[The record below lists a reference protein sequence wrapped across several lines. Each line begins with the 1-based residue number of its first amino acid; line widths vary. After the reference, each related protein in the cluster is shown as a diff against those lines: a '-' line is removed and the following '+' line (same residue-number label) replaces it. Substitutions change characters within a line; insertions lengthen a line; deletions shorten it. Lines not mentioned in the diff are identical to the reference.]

1 MKQKKFIEPY
11 INPLKKLLLQKK
23 FKNEEVKE
31 LQNEQS
37 HIKNQDSKTKLI
49 ISSKKKNSKS
59 KINSKEKT
67 NGKIENKVKEALI
80 DNEKRIKIEKLNQ
93 YYQNVQNK
101 ILINKLGVDIFT
113 YNKVLE
119 ENLIPSNFLFRHK
132 IIPDIRSKMVNWMCE
147 VFYAY
152 KSSFQTY
159 YIAVDIMDK
168 YFNYSKRKLK
178 NKDVHLIGLTCIFI
192 ASKYEDII
200 PFSMKNILSD
210 IGKNKFTKKQILMK
224 EKEILKEINFDI
236 ISVSTFDFVNI
247 FIYDLKMNNLKVVKS
262 LNLNKYLHI
271 MRKTCLFLS
280 QMILLDELFSSYEP
294 SLKALCCLICSYD
307 ALLSSENDISLK
319 VKKFLKS
326 WILFNINESNFT
338 QDEINCLYERL
349 SFLYKNIKELTEEG
363 SNDCFNI
370 VKIFLNEDLI
380 KSQFY

>member
-1 MKQKKFIEPY
+1 MNPMKKV
-11 INPLKKLLLQKK
+11 LLQKK

-37 HIKNQDSKTKLI
+37 HIKNKDSKSKLI
-49 ISSKKKNSKS
+49 RPSKEKNSKS
-59 KINSKEKT
+59 KKNSKEKT
-67 NGKIENKVKEALI
+67 NRTIEHKVKETLI
-80 DNEKRIKIEKLNQ
+80 DNEKKIKIEKLYQ
-93 YYQNVQNK
+93 YYQNIQNK
-101 ILINKLGVDIFT
+101 IIINKLGVEIFT
-113 YNKVLE
+113 FNKLLE

-132 IIPDIRSKMVNWMCE
+132 IIPDIRTKMVNWMCE

-152 KSSFQTY
+152 KSNFQTY

-168 YFNYSKRKLK
+168 YFNFSKKKLN

-200 PFSMKNILSD
+200 PFSMKNILCD

-224 EKEILKEINFDI
+224 EKEILKTINFDI

-307 ALLSSENDISLK
+307 SLLSSENDICIK
-319 VKKFLKS
+319 VKKFLKN

-349 SFLYKNIKELTEEG
+349 SFLYRNVKELTEEG
-363 SNDCFNI
+363 NSEYFNI

>member
-1 MKQKKFIEPY
+1 MNPMKKV
-11 INPLKKLLLQKK
+11 LLQKK

-37 HIKNQDSKTKLI
+37 HIKNKDSKSKLI
-49 ISSKKKNSKS
+49 RPSKEKNSKS
-59 KINSKEKT
+59 KKNSKEKT
-67 NGKIENKVKEALI
+67 NRTIEHKVKETLI
-80 DNEKRIKIEKLNQ
+80 DNEKKIKIEKLYQ
-93 YYQNVQNK
+93 YYQNIQNK
-101 ILINKLGVDIFT
+101 IIINKLGVEIFT
-113 YNKVLE
+113 FNKLLE

-132 IIPDIRSKMVNWMCE
+132 IIPDIRTKMVNWMCE

-152 KSSFQTY
+152 KSNFQTY

-168 YFNYSKRKLK
+168 YFNFSKKKLN

-200 PFSMKNILSD
+200 PFSMKNILCD

-224 EKEILKEINFDI
+224 EKEILKTINFDI

-247 FIYDLKMNNLKVVKS
+247 FIYDLKTNNLKVVKS

-280 QMILLDELFSSYEP
+280 QMILLDEIFSSYEP

-307 ALLSSENDISLK
+307 SLLSSENDICIK
-319 VKKFLKS
+319 VKKFLKN

-349 SFLYKNIKELTEEG
+349 SFLYRNVKELTEEG
-363 SNDCFNI
+363 NSEYFNI

>member
-1 MKQKKFIEPY
+1 MNPMKKV
-11 INPLKKLLLQKK
+11 LLQKK

-37 HIKNQDSKTKLI
+37 HIKNKDSKSKLI
-49 ISSKKKNSKS
+49 RPSKEKNSKS
-59 KINSKEKT
+59 KKYSKEKT
-67 NGKIENKVKEALI
+67 NRTIEHKVKETLI
-80 DNEKRIKIEKLNQ
+80 DDEKKIKIEKLYQ
-93 YYQNVQNK
+93 YYQNIQNK
-101 ILINKLGVDIFT
+101 IIINKLGVEIFT
-113 YNKVLE
+113 FNKLLE

-132 IIPDIRSKMVNWMCE
+132 IIPDIRTKMVNWMCE

-152 KSSFQTY
+152 KSNFQTY

-168 YFNYSKRKLK
+168 YFNFSKKKLN

-200 PFSMKNILSD
+200 PFSMKNILCD

-224 EKEILKEINFDI
+224 EKEILKTINFDI

-307 ALLSSENDISLK
+307 SLLSSENDICIK
-319 VKKFLKS
+319 VKKFLKN

-338 QDEINCLYERL
+338 QEEINCLYERL
-349 SFLYKNIKELTEEG
+349 SFLYRNVKELTEEG
-363 SNDCFNI
+363 NSEYFNI

>member
-11 INPLKKLLLQKK
+11 INPMKRVLLKKK

-37 HIKNQDSKTKLI
+37 HIKTKESKSKLI
-49 ISSKKKNSKS
+49 ISSKEKNSKS
-59 KINSKEKT
+59 KLISLEKT
-67 NGKIENKVKEALI
+67 NEKQENKVLKTLI
-80 DNEKRIKIEKLNQ
+80 DTSKKIKLEKLNQ
-93 YYQNVQNK
+93 YYQNTQNK

-113 YNKVLE
+113 FNKILE

-132 IIPDIRSKMVNWMCE
+132 IIPDIRTKMVNWMCE
-147 VFYAY
+147 IFYAY
-152 KSSFQTY
+152 KSNFQTY

-168 YFNYSKRKLK
+168 YFNSSKRKLK
-178 NKDVHLIGLTCIFI
+178 NKDVHLIGLTSIFI

-210 IGKNKFTKKQILMK
+210 IGKNKFSKKQILIK
-224 EKEILKEINFDI
+224 EKEILREINFDI

-247 FIYDLKMNNLKVVKS
+247 FIYDLKMNNLKVVQS

-280 QMILLDELFSSYEP
+280 QMILLDEIFSSYEP

-307 ALLSSENDISLK
+307 CLLSSENDICLK
-319 VKKFLKS
+319 VKKFLKN

-338 QDEINCLYERL
+338 QEEINCLYERL
-349 SFLYKNIKELTEEG
+349 SFLYKNIKELTEKG
-363 SNDCFNI
+363 SGECFNI
-370 VKIFLNEDLI
+370 VKVFLNEDFI
-380 KSQFY
+380 KNQF